1 MLKEEVIFAF
11 VIDQAIGVIHP
22 VAIWCEVKL
31 WTIFL
36 VAKFSSWLRNHGT
49 YLILTAVDFI
59 TSLFDASSVV
69 STLGLLGVLGIIFM
83 ETGLLIGL
91 VFPGGEVVFLAGIAA
106 SGAGSAVLGDAKL
119 SAPLLFALAPV
130 AAITGGEVGYWFGK
144 KYGRKFFERPDSR
157 FFNQKMVNT
166 TEKWLLKYGPRKA
179 LVFGRFIPF
188 ARTLINPVCGVVH
201 LERKLFST
209 WNAIGAIIWT
219 QVAMGIGYLLGD
231 LIEGSVNKYLYPII
245 ALIVLVTLVPLD
257 YETTHGLCT
266 LTLHGTVASDNCQPR
281 PVSSIFAADRHF
293 FWAARPSK
301 IAFCNSIINCRL
313 MARANLS

>member
-1 MLKEEVIFAF
+1 MLEEEVIFAF

-22 VAIWCEVKL
+22 IAIWCEVKL
-31 WTIFL
+31 WAIFL
-36 VAKFSSWLRNHGT
+36 VAKFSSWMRNHGT
-49 YLILTAVDFI
+49 YLILTGVEFI
-59 TSLFDASSVV
+59 TNLFDASAVV

-188 ARTLINPVCGVVH
+188 ARTLINPVCGVVQ

-245 ALIVLVTLVPLD
+245 GLIVLVTLVPLCI
-257 YETTHGLCT
+257 E
-266 LTLHGTVASDNCQPR
+266 
-281 PVSSIFAADRHF
+281 IFKE
-293 FWAARPSK
+293 WQSK
-301 IAFCNSIINCRL
+301 RYKK
-313 MARANLS
+313 